1 MPQDE
6 FFPLDA
12 VPPRV
17 RRALLREFQG
27 RWPTVQEVSQISD
40 RHWLATPDIG
50 PSTLEKIHSILH
62 PQPCQGDS
70 NSPHTTD
77 AELLNRLEFIQEE
90 LRRIQRTLEARIGKI
105 SGKGLQGRSSAD
117 YASSEESAL

>member
-1 MPQDE
+1 MQQDE

-27 RWPTVQEVSQISD
+27 RLPTVQEVAQISD
-40 RHWLATPDIG
+40 RQWLATPDIG
-50 PSTLEKIHSILH
+50 PSTLETIHSILR
-62 PQPCQGDS
+62 PQPGQREGS
-70 NSPHTTD
+70 SPEMTD

-90 LRRIQRTLEARIGKI
+90 LKRIQCIVEARIG
-105 SGKGLQGRSSAD
+105 
-117 YASSEESAL
+117 ASSRKRRKTGIGAETLSQG